1 MKKLIIFIAFTILF
15 TMFSCTPDEYETPT
29 KQETKKS
36 IDPAK
41 PTFADGPGDTG
52 TKPPPPP
59 DI

>member
-1 MKKLIIFIAFTILF
+1 
-15 TMFSCTPDEYETPT
+15 MFSCTPDEYETPT